1 MTETPAR
8 DAVEDTTT
16 QAITGQA
23 ITTQAI
29 TGRSSLREKTA
40 DRLLRSSAARS
51 YDPDV
56 DIDWSAPLPADKYYL
71 PEHRVSLYGTRMWQE
86 MTPEQRFE
94 LAKHEIVSITS
105 YGIYAE
111 TALMHLLLKVVTQGD
126 PTSRHAQYA
135 LTEVADECRHSTMF
149 GRGIERAGVGPYL
162 APWWFRQALNLTL
175 LLPIGPATYGG
186 TLLVEELLDRLQRE
200 TLNDE
205 GMQPHIR
212 MINKI
217 HVLEEAR
224 HISFARAE
232 LLRMVPKL
240 GGLQMAGNR
249 LALALAAP
257 LLVGLMIHP
266 DVYRAVGLDPDEA
279 RRTARAN
286 PHHRESLRWMG
297 ERLVGF
303 LTEAGMIRGRLTTA
317 LWRRSGLLGRDG
329 LPGRDVPA
337 TGKTIEGVQA

>member
-1 MTETPAR
+1 MAETPMTATPMTEPPAR
-8 DAVEDTTT
+8 AAE
-16 QAITGQA
+16 ITPPP
-23 ITTQAI
+23 
-29 TGRSSLREKTA
+29 SLREKTA

-71 PEHRVSLYGTRMWQE
+71 PEHRVSLYGTPMWQE
-86 MTPEQRFE
+86 MTLEQRFE
-94 LAKHEIVSITS
+94 LAKHEIISITS
-105 YGIYAE
+105 YGIFAE
-111 TALMHLLLKVVTQGD
+111 VALMHLLLKVVTQGD

-162 APWWFRQALNLTL
+162 APKWFRRALNLTL

-200 TLNDE
+200 TLNDDD
-205 GMQPHIR
+205 MQPHIR

-232 LLRMVPKL
+232 LLRMVPKVGRL
-240 GGLQMAGNR
+240 AMAVNR
-249 LALALAAP
+249 VALALTAP

-266 DVYRAVGLDPDEA
+266 DVYRAVGLDPGQA
-279 RRTARAN
+279 RRAARTN

-303 LTEAGMIRGRLTTA
+303 LAEAGMIRGRLTTA
-317 LWRRSGLLGRDG
+317 LWRRSGLLGRGPVSGD
-329 LPGRDVPA
+329 A
-337 TGKTIEGVQA
+337 AIEGVEA